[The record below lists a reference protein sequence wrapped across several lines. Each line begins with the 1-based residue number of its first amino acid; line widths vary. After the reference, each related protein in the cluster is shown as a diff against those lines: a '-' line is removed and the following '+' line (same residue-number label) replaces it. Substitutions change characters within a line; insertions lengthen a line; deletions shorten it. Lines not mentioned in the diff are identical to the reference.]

1 MQRARAS
8 QGKLG
13 QAETS
18 RGAYAKRKIAD
29 TNLTHLVAAFLTVK
43 CDGFATCHWWRRE
56 GDEKTIAS
64 STASLPALG
73 PFGAKLANWE
83 IQ

>member
-1 MQRARAS
+1 MRGRAKPR
-8 QGKLG
+8 
-13 QAETS
+13 QAEAS

-43 CDGFATCHWWRRE
+43 CDGFATCYWLRRE
-56 GDEKTIAS
+56 GGGETIAS
-64 STASLPALG
+64 STASMPALG